1 MPKKSHQN
9 NIVYKY
15 KCPVNNCNASY
26 IGETS
31 RRLKQRITEHQYR
44 DKNSHILKHCMA
56 ENHPPA
62 EEDNFSIL
70 SSNFTYY
77 KERKISEAIYIANEK
92 PSLNIQEQSI
102 PLKLFN

>member
-1 MPKKSHQN
+1 
-9 NIVYKY
+9 
-15 KCPVNNCNASY
+15 
-26 IGETS
+26 
-31 RRLKQRITEHQYR
+31 
-44 DKNSHILKHCMA
+44 MA

-62 EEDNFSIL
+62 KEDNFSIL

-92 PSLNIQEQSI
+92 LSLNIQEQSI